1 MVETIIGWLLAAWG
15 IYLFCGFVFGVLFVW
30 KGVGNIDPDAR
41 NASIGFRLIIL
52 PGVAVFWPI
61 FIRRWRSQV
70 STPPSEK
77 TAHKRSAS

>member
-1 MVETIIGWLLAAWG
+1 MVETIIGWLLASWG

-52 PGVAVFWPI
+52 PGVVVFWPV

-77 TAHKRSAS
+77 TAHKISTL